1 MANWMKGYTGYR
13 QQEDRKVAHEKV
25 AHKKVARTRGKV
37 MALAW
42 LLGAMLLLGGC
53 QNREKERQELRL
65 LGISQLDSGDY
76 EGAVASF
83 EEALKKTSSG
93 IVGEFELDIL
103 KYRAEAEYGAGDYQA
118 AAYTY
123 EILLQV
129 DEALPEYQTRACLL
143 SAMAG
148 QTDKALELYGK
159 LHQAHPDSPDTAQAL
174 LLLGQLLTEQ
184 GRLDEAMELYRQ
196 AVDSGVKSGEI
207 YNRMGLCQME
217 AGDYDGALQY
227 LELGI
232 QTGDVTVMDKLL
244 RNEAAVCEKKLDF
257 ARALSILEQYAAAYG
272 ATPEIQKEIDF
283 LRTRQ

>member
-1 MANWMKGYTGYR
+1 MANNVKGYTGYNDQIR
-13 QQEDRKVAHEKV
+13 EGQCKVTKNSWKV
-25 AHKKVARTRGKV
+25 ITF
-37 MALAW
+37 AW
-42 LLGAMLLLGGC
+42 FMGIFLILSGC
-53 QNREKERQELRL
+53 QDREKERQELRL
-65 LGISQLDSGDY
+65 LGISQLETGDY

-93 IVGEFELDIL
+93 VVGAFELDIL

-148 QTDKALELYGK
+148 QTDKAMEMYQKLYET
-159 LHQAHPDSPDTAQAL
+159 QPDSPDTAQAL
-174 LLLGQLLTEQ
+174 LILGQMLTSQ
-184 GRLDEAMELYRQ
+184 GRIDEAMDLYQQ
-196 AVDSGVKSGEI
+196 AVNGGIKSGEI
-207 YNRMGLCQME
+207 YNRMGLCQLE
-217 AGDYDGALQY
+217 AGDYDEALRY
-227 LELGI
+227 LELGV
-232 QTGDVTVMDKLL
+232 QTGDGAAMEKLL
-244 RNEAAVCEKKLDF
+244 RNQAAVCEKKLDF

>member
-1 MANWMKGYTGYR
+1 MANNVKGYTGYNDQIRGR
-13 QQEDRKVAHEKV
+13 QCKVTKNSWKV
-25 AHKKVARTRGKV
+25 ITF
-37 MALAW
+37 AW
-42 LLGAMLLLGGC
+42 FVGIFLILSGC
-53 QNREKERQELRL
+53 QDREKERQELRL
-65 LGISQLDSGDY
+65 LGISQLETGDY

-93 IVGEFELDIL
+93 VVGAFELDIL

-148 QTDKALELYGK
+148 QTDKAMEMYRKLYET
-159 LHQAHPDSPDTAQAL
+159 QPDSPDTAQAL
-174 LLLGQLLTEQ
+174 LILGQMLTSQ
-184 GRLDEAMELYRQ
+184 GRIDEAMDLYQQ
-196 AVDSGVKSGEI
+196 AVNGGIKSGEI
-207 YNRMGLCQME
+207 YNRMGLCQLE
-217 AGDYDGALQY
+217 AGDYDEALRY
-227 LELGI
+227 LELGV
-232 QTGDVTVMDKLL
+232 QTGDGAAMEKLL
-244 RNEAAVCEKKLDF
+244 RNQAAVCEKKLDF